1 MKLDNSEIR
10 PIINTLSEIM
20 KTNEFDVAKLN
31 DCIDSLETI
40 KAIVSDEDESV
51 IDNIDEAQDYLYYLI
66 SSDDTT
72 VSDEVKDEITEVIEN
87 LKNL

>member
-1 MKLDNSEIR
+1 MKLNNSEIR
-10 PIINTLSEIM
+10 SVINTLSEIL
-20 KTNEFDVAKLN
+20 KTSEFDLEKLN

-40 KAIVSDEDESV
+40 KTIVSDEDESV

-72 VSDEVKDEITEVIEN
+72 VSDEVKEEITEIIEN